1 MKDSFREQQNRHILG
16 KKVAHHDLTEEP
28 VAHGGTI
35 TIETASVSGLTVSP
49 TWTSNFPLCQETL
62 QRVQFSIMPRT
73 LQRVTESDSA
83 LTLYSALGLANT
95 RPWP

>member
-1 MKDSFREQQNRHILG
+1 
-16 KKVAHHDLTEEP
+16 

-35 TIETASVSGLTVSP
+35 TIETGSVSGLTVSP

-83 LTLYSALGLANT
+83 LTLYSALGLAYT
-95 RPWP
+95 RPWALTILGLGLCHRERFIRPCSWLLTA